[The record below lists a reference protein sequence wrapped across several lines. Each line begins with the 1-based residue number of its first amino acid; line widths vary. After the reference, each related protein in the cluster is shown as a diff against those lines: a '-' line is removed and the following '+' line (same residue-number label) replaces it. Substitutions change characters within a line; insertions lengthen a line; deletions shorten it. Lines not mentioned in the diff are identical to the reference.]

1 MSYLREEKEN
11 ICAEQWQNRSDEFS
25 KLAGESIE
33 KADPK
38 RRFSRLLTDATNT
51 VRHDLDHKVAIKC
64 QEDDCSTIINEWISE
79 QRGKSSCNRRIEEP
93 LFLTAVYPTVR
104 FPTSC

>member
-1 MSYLREEKEN
+1 MAYLREDKEN
-11 ICAEQWQNRSDEFS
+11 FCASEPWQNRSDEFS

-51 VRHDLDHKVAIKC
+51 VRHDLDHKVAIKS
-64 QEDDCSTIINEWISE
+64 QEDDCSSIINEWISE
-79 QRGKSSCNRRIEEP
+79 QRGKPSYDKHI
-93 LFLTAVYPTVR
+93 L
-104 FPTSC
+104 

>member
-1 MSYLREEKEN
+1 MSYLREDKEN
-11 ICAEQWQNRSDEFS
+11 ICASEPWQNKSGEFS

-64 QEDDCSTIINEWISE
+64 QEDDCSSIINEWISE
-79 QRGKSSCNRRIEEP
+79 QRGKLIHNR
-93 LFLTAVYPTVR
+93 LV
-104 FPTSC
+104 